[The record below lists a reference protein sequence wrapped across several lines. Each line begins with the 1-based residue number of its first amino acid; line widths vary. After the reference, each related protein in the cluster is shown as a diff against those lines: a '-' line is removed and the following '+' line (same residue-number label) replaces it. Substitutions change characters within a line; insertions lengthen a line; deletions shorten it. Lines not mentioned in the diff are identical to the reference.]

1 MKEKIQ
7 QVIKLLKEIDDEL
20 ENELCLENP
29 NNDEETFSFWGVAS
43 MIQDYAEREEKSNG

>member
-1 MKEKIQ
+1 MKEKLW
-7 QVIKLLKEIDDEL
+7 QVIRLLKAIDDEL

-43 MIQDYAEREEKSNG
+43 MIQDYAESREFDG